1 MPGLEGTTLGRYHLL
16 RRSGRGGMSE
26 VYLAHD
32 ELMEREVAIK
42 VVSSGHADY
51 VERFRREVQAIANLS
66 HKHILPAF
74 DTGEHDH
81 WYYLVMP
88 YIEQGTLRDR
98 LERGPLTL
106 EEAGEILQQIA
117 SALQFAHDHGIIH
130 RDIKASN
137 ILLRDDHY
145 TYLADF
151 GLAKTLEGGS
161 ELTQTGSLLGT
172 PEYMAP
178 ELAEG
183 PATTTSDIYALG
195 ILLYQM
201 VTGRVPFTAETPL
214 AIYWKQIREQPIP
227 PSRLN
232 PAIPRPV
239 EEVILRALEKDP
251 RRRFKTALALAYA
264 YMQALTVP
272 DSNETE
278 VMPPLEEKVVP
289 PSPSSAA
296 QVQKQAG
303 KLFLPGYPPE
313 SPPLQSLEALRQSQQ
328 PIPPRPFTS
337 APPPTYVPPA
347 SPGARTVARRRRR
360 RRIQRLLI
368 TGLMALGLLLIIAAL
383 VLFALSSN
391 TRTQVPMAATATAGA
406 NATNTAQAANA
417 TQQANA
423 TATQQGQT
431 GATKATATAVAKAS
445 QQAHA
450 AATATAQAKGAQATA
465 TAAVVVTATSGTPTL
480 ADPLSSNTN
489 GRWTANATCTF
500 KSESYHVLVQQA
512 GFLQLCGAAK
522 ANDTTL
528 TVNNATI
535 EVDVSLLSGTD
546 AGLVFRQSGEQFYD
560 FEINNQ
566 GQFFFRRHDA
576 GAGSNYVFLMKDT
589 RSRAIKTGGQKN
601 TLVVIAN
608 GNDFK
613 LYINGVFVGEKQDST
628 YSSGQVAFVT
638 GTLAPTV
645 SGEGSFANLK
655 IFKIA

>member
-16 RRSGRGGMSE
+16 RRLGRGGMSE

-32 ELMEREVAIK
+32 ELMDREVAVK
-42 VVSSGHADY
+42 VVNSNHADY

-74 DTGEHDH
+74 DTGEHDY

-98 LERGPLTL
+98 LEQGPLTL
-106 EEAGEILQQIA
+106 EEAGEILQQVA

-145 TYLADF
+145 AYLADF
-151 GLAKTLEGGS
+151 GLVKTLKGAS

-183 PATTTSDIYALG
+183 PASTSSDIYALG
-195 ILLYQM
+195 VLLYQM
-201 VTGRVPFTAETPL
+201 VTGRVPFTGETPL
-214 AIYWKQIREQPIP
+214 AVYWKQMREQPIP

-232 PAIPRPV
+232 PAIPRAV
-239 EEVILRALEKDP
+239 EEVILRALDKDP
-251 RRRFKTALALAYA
+251 RRRFKTAQALAYA
-264 YMQALTVP
+264 YMQALIVP

-289 PSPSSAA
+289 SLPSSPA
-296 QVQKQAG
+296 QVQKQPG
-303 KLFLPGYPPE
+303 KLILPGYPPE
-313 SPPLQSLEALRQSQQ
+313 SPPLQSLGALRQSPQTM
-328 PIPPRPFTS
+328 PKPLAPSPRPTYIPPATL
-337 APPPTYVPPA
+337 A
-347 SPGARTVARRRRR
+347 GRTVARRRRR

-368 TGLMALGLLLIIAAL
+368 TVFMALGLLLIITAL
-383 VLFALSSN
+383 VLLALSSN
-391 TRTQVPMAATATAGA
+391 TRTQRPVNATATAGA
-406 NATNTAQAANA
+406 NATNAAQAVNA

-423 TATQQGQT
+423 TATQQAKSSAG
-431 GATKATATAVAKAS
+431 KATATAEAKAT

-450 AATATAQAKGAQATA
+450 AATATAQAKGVQATA

-480 ADPLSSNTN
+480 ADALSSNTN
-489 GRWTANATCTF
+489 GRWTENETCVF

-512 GFLQLCGAAK
+512 GSLQLCGAANP
-522 ANDTTL
+522 NDPSL

-535 EVDVSLLSGTD
+535 EVDVTLLSGND
-546 AGLVFRQSGEQFYD
+546 VGLVFRANGDQFYD

-576 GAGSNYVFLMKDT
+576 GAGSNYVSLIKATKSD
-589 RSRAIKTGGQKN
+589 AIKPVGQKN

-613 LYINGVFVGEKQDST
+613 LYVNGVFVGEKQDST

-638 GTLAPTV
+638 GTLAPTT

-655 IFKIA
+655 IFKIV